1 MEVADPEAQI
11 ITSSE
16 LSSEAP
22 DALKGMLTQSKL
34 NIEFEKKLTEKQ
46 KVYVDEEWDTLCKM
60 LQKSKEEGYTG
71 TILPSSFSNYLR
83 LEEEPHL
90 R

>member
-46 KVYVDEEWDTLCKM
+46 KVYVDEE
-60 LQKSKEEGYTG
+60 
-71 TILPSSFSNYLR
+71 
-83 LEEEPHL
+83 
-90 R
+90 